1 MLKGLFSLKISIGN
15 IRTHKNDAS
24 IAIRVD
30 RSSVLGNPFHMAH
43 ESQRDVV
50 CDQYEIYFNNK
61 LKKGTDLAFI
71 GELNRIYELYK
82 THDITLL
89 CWCSP
94 KRCHAETIKRYLER
108 RCADEFSKRIQ

>member
-1 MLKGLFSLKISIGN
+1 MLCILKIIIGN

-30 RSSVLGNPFHMAH
+30 RSSVLGNPFHIDH
-43 ESQRDVV
+43 ESKRDLV

-61 LKKGTDLAFI
+61 LNKGTDLAFI

-82 THDITLL
+82 TYDITLL

-108 RCADEFSKRIQ
+108 RYAYEYSQTVKL